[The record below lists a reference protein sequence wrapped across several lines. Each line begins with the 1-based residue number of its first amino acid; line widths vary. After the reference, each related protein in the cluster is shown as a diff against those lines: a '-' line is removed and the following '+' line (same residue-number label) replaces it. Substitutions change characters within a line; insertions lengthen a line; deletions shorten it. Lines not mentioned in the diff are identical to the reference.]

1 VLVMTDVASVEVTR
15 KPLGDD
21 EWLIVV
27 AGQVDLFTAPQ
38 LKAVVSQA
46 IDDGAQRLVVD
57 LTATTFMD
65 STGLGVLVGARKRIG
80 REEHS
85 ISVVLARNSEI
96 RRVFEFAG
104 LDRLFEFADP
114 GDRPGS

>member
-1 VLVMTDVASVEVTR
+1 MTDVASVEITR

-21 EWLIVV
+21 EWLIAV
-27 AGQVDLFTAPQ
+27 AGQIDLFTAPQ
-38 LKAVVSQA
+38 LKAAVSQA
-46 IDDGAQRLVVD
+46 IDEGAKRLVVD

-85 ISVVLARNSEI
+85 VAVILPPGSEI
-96 RRVFEFAG
+96 HRVFEFAG
-104 LDRLFEFADP
+104 LDRLFEFLDP
-114 GDRPGS
+114 ADRPGG